1 VNEERNV
8 ADVLAEVAEQAEQTR
23 DVFTKMYR
31 SERLPS
37 DPSQVYSIRIPVSRL
52 DKIRHLAARYRMPPT
67 SMLRQW
73 ILERLDFEEQSG
85 GAPEDDVFA
94 AAGNQEQIVFLYP
107 HHGSGFAGV
116 ESRDIER
123 ELRAGESRALMAGV

>member
-1 VNEERNV
+1 MNEQRSI

-23 DVFTKMYR
+23 DAFTKMYR

-37 DPSQVYSIRIPVSRL
+37 DPSQVYSVRIPVSRL
-52 DKIRHLAARYRMPPT
+52 EKIRRIAAKYKMPPT

-85 GAPEDDVFA
+85 GGSGNAFA
-94 AAGNQEQIVFLYP
+94 ATEAQEQIIFLSP
-107 HHGSGFAGV
+107 HHGSGFTTR
-116 ESRDIER
+116 ESRNIER
-123 ELRAGESRALMAGV
+123 ELRAGESRLRMAGV